1 MKEKLETVFTLNV
14 IHSEIIESV
23 KKDIEHQNIKGQNE
37 YGTTMDRND
46 LSLLEW
52 LKHAY
57 FEGIDKCIYLKKAIT
72 ILENENNNGK

>member
-1 MKEKLETVFTLNV
+1 MNEKKLETVFTLDV
-14 IHSEIIESV
+14 VHSEIIESV
-23 KKDIEHQNIKGQNE
+23 KNDIEAQNIKGQNE

-57 FEGIDKCIYLKKAIT
+57 FEGLDKCIYLKKAIT
-72 ILENENNNGK
+72 ILEQENKN

>member
-1 MKEKLETVFTLNV
+1 MSKKNLETVFTLDV
-14 IHSEIIESV
+14 VHSEIIESV
-23 KKDIEHQNIKGQNE
+23 KNDIETQNIKGQNE

-72 ILENENNNGK
+72 VLEKENNN

>member
-1 MKEKLETVFTLNV
+1 MNEKKLETVFTLDIV
-14 IHSEIIESV
+14 HSEIIESV
-23 KKDIEHQNIKGQNE
+23 KKDIEAQNIKGQNE

-72 ILENENNNGK
+72 ILEQENKN